1 MKEAVSGTEAAAAKS
16 ERPAVPLNRRRAVTL
31 VPNAEV
37 HEIERE
43 AAVAVRSMSQT
54 RSARIPTGGEVRV
67 KGMTGKDKGKGE
79 SKGTC
84 L

>member
-1 MKEAVSGTEAAAAKS
+1 MKEAVSGTEAGAAKS
-16 ERPAVPLNRRRAVTL
+16 ESPALPSTRRRAVTL

-43 AAVAVRSMSQT
+43 AAVAVRSLSPT
-54 RSARIPTGGEVRV
+54 RSARIPTGGEARA